1 MFRGTIVELPQN
13 PQIFLGQRYRNCLH
27 NVAQAAKWTSLIYI
41 GIRFFLM
48 WSTSERTWAM
58 WMMFLLE
65 AFFIH
70 LNRKE
75 QSLAIL
81 ATKNPEKGPR
91 KRLRLQGDEGLP
103 RVDVLLPCCG
113 EEIDV
118 ILQTVQAACTLDYP
132 ESHFR
137 VLVLD
142 DGGSSVLQKSIS
154 DLQLRWPHLSYNS
167 RGRQSGQVF
176 AKSGNLNYA
185 LTNLQQEFQPEFCAV
200 LDADSIPTKEFLRA
214 TLPHLL
220 MSPEAAL
227 VSTRQYFSNLPSGDP
242 LSQTREHFYTCQNA
256 RLDILGN
263 AIDSG
268 SGAVFR
274 RQSIVDVGLYPTYSF
289 SEDWQLSLLLRGKG
303 YKIFQVDEALQFG
316 LVPTS
321 LAGHIAQRKRWNI
334 GHAQQIPA
342 MLFWRSDEI
351 SPRLRLSI
359 ALNGFGIIFEE
370 IGCFFGFAV
379 VPLLLLCGHKLV
391 PTTSLS
397 TLSLQL
403 ALCFIVLC
411 LSWAYELVQAASTGY
426 RSAAFALLE
435 NKWLAGSNI
444 YGILRFYLISAKPKG
459 SFVTGSRENSYN
471 RSSES
476 SLSGRLYRDLGEN
489 GIIYSVILVLAMSL
503 SMIYAFLRVISM
515 PMHMKFVTVAW
526 PQLLNIFILGLKC
539 HSVPIMYLFDPPTY
553 SKRAG
558 ISAEPSNLTELKTE
572 KIPSQNEA
580 IQETLKGMH
589 EAGKHILRSQTI
601 VELNDELLT

>member
-1 MFRGTIVELPQN
+1 MFEGTILDLPQD
-13 PQIFLGQRYRNCLH
+13 QRILLGQRYRNCLYH
-27 NVAQAAKWTSLIYI
+27 TAQAAKWIGLIYI
-41 GIRFFLM
+41 GIRFLLM
-48 WSTSERTWAM
+48 LSTSERNWSM
-58 WMMFLLE
+58 WTMLLLE

-70 LNRKE
+70 LCRKE

-81 ATKNPEKGPR
+81 ATKNPERGPR
-91 KRLRLQGDEGLP
+91 KRLRLQGDKGLP
-103 RVDVLLPCCG
+103 HVDVLLPCCG
-113 EEIDV
+113 EEIGV
-118 ILQTVQAACTLDYP
+118 ILQTVKAACTMDYP
-132 ESHFR
+132 ESQFR

-142 DGGSSVLQKSIS
+142 DGGSSLLQKTIS

-185 LTNLQQEFQPEFCAV
+185 LTNLQREFQPEFCAV
-200 LDADSIPTKEFLRA
+200 LDADSIPTKDFLRA

-220 MSPEAAL
+220 MDPEAAL
-227 VSTRQYFSNLPSGDP
+227 VSTRQYFSNLPTGDP

-303 YKIFQVDEALQFG
+303 YKTFQVDEALQFG

-342 MLFWRSDEI
+342 MLSWRNNEI
-351 SPRLRLSI
+351 SVRLRLSI
-359 ALNGFGIIFEE
+359 ALNGLGIIVEE
-370 IGCFFGFAV
+370 IGCFLGFAV
-379 VPLLLLCGHKLV
+379 VPLLLLCGQRLIPTISPSALV
-391 PTTSLS
+391 
-397 TLSLQL
+397 LQL
-403 ALCFIVLC
+403 GLSFVMIC
-411 LSWAYELVQAASTGY
+411 LSWAYEFVQTASTGH

-444 YGILRFYLISAKPKG
+444 YGIMRFYLVSAKPKG
-459 SFVTGSRENSYN
+459 SFVTGSKENSYN
-471 RSSES
+471 WSNEY
-476 SLSGRLYRDLGEN
+476 SLLGGLYRDLIEN
-489 GIIYSVILVLAMSL
+489 GIIYSLIQVLAMIL
-503 SMIYAFLRVISM
+503 SVLYALMIIASTEDR
-515 PMHMKFVTVAW
+515 PMSAIFVTVAW
-526 PQLLNIFILGLKC
+526 PPLLHIFILGLKC
-539 HSVPIMYLFDPPTY
+539 HSVPIRYLFDPPRY
-553 SKRAG
+553 PDLA
-558 ISAEPSNLTELKTE
+558 ELKTE
-572 KIPSQNEA
+572 KVSRQNEV

-589 EAGKHILRSQTI
+589 EASKHILRSQTRI
-601 VELNDELLT
+601 ELRDELLT